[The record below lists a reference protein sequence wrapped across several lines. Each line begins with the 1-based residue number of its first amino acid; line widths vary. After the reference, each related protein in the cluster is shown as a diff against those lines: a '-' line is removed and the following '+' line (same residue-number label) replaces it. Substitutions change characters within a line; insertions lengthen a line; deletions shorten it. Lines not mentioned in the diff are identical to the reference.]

1 MLPLAAGAE
10 LAGALV
16 DPEADLSGEAGA
28 LVDPDADFS
37 VFGELELAG
46 APVEPAADLSV
57 LVEAEPEAAPLGAA
71 VEPDG
76 EEDGDV
82 VSRVTF
88 GLLPSPQAAIRLA
101 PNARDTATV
110 RIFKFMGW
118 PPWLGYRTKGCK

>member
-1 MLPLAAGAE
+1 M
-10 LAGALV
+10 
-16 DPEADLSGEAGA
+16 SGEAGA
-28 LVDPDADFS
+28 LVVPDADFS

-46 APVEPAADLSV
+46 ALVEPAADLSV

-88 GLLPSPQAAIRLA
+88 GLLLSPQAVIRVAL
-101 PNARDTATV
+101 NARETATARV
-110 RIFKFMGW
+110 FKFMDGLRGW
-118 PPWLGYRTKGCK
+118 DTGLM